1 MKQALRIILAAE
13 IGLGLFWTIAAAMA
27 HGAGGLAV
35 FGFFVVIYAIF
46 AVFFLFAAWAC
57 WKHPDKRRIAAW
69 IMALPV
75 VFWFLPHM
83 IRSMAGGV
91 LSTHQFT
98 GMVVVTVLACVGV
111 CWFFPRR
118 AAVVVPDLLAGSR
131 LFNWLV
137 LLAQIAG
144 WVFFVTVVTLVI
156 IDGDKAGSSDGT
168 AAVGY
173 AIVIAAMYLI
183 GLGVGSFALATWA
196 WVSLRGGFDIAPR
209 KLNIAQMVVATPGV
223 LTGVAVAVWLAG
235 QGQL

>member
-1 MKQALRIILAAE
+1 MRRALRIILAAQCA
-13 IGLGLFWTIAAAMA
+13 LGLFWTMAAAMA

-35 FGFFVVIYAIF
+35 VGFFLVIYAIF
-46 AVFFLFAAWAC
+46 AAMFLVAAWAW
-57 WKHPDKRRIAAW
+57 WKHPDARRIAGW

-91 LSTHQFT
+91 LTTQQFN
-98 GMVVVTVLACVGV
+98 GLVLIAVLVAAGV

-118 AAVVVPDLLAGSR
+118 AAVVVPDFLAGSR
-131 LFNWLV
+131 LFNWLA

-144 WVFFVTVVTLVI
+144 WVFFVAMVTLVI

-168 AAVGY
+168 AAVGF
-173 AIVIAAMYLI
+173 AIVLAGMYLI
-183 GLGVGSFALATWA
+183 SLGLASFGLATWA
-196 WVSLRGGFDIAPR
+196 WVSLRGGFDVTPR
-209 KLNIAQMVVATPGV
+209 KLNIAQLVVAAPGV
-223 LTGVAVAVWLAG
+223 LSGVAVAVWLSG